1 MLCFLQE
8 IVPGAWTAGS
18 FTQESM
24 TRATIHSSQ
33 NQTFSHPM
41 ERPLEDPIHSY
52 LTVLGYVSTFI
63 QYWWKHELMSE
74 TGKKKKREKSSINSD
89 VKSFLLQRCRR
100 DLQWRS
106 SLHPLLLW
114 SLLWRVHGS
123 AVYGMPKRWMQLFI
137 EPEMTGFNS
146 LYIIVIIV
154 IINVII
160 IIITYYIIII

>member
-1 MLCFLQE
+1 MFPSGNCTWGMNCRF
-8 IVPGAWTAGS
+8 IHPGVNDKGNYSLITKPDLFPPNGAPPGGP
-18 FTQESM
+18 
-24 TRATIHSSQ
+24 
-33 NQTFSHPM
+33 HPLIPNSPWV
-41 ERPLEDPIHSY
+41 RVDIY
-52 LTVLGYVSTFI
+52 